1 MAFACSKKQFGFIKR
16 NNIKV
21 FENKTFYNVVML
33 SEDTK
38 ILEFDQNQKSDK
50 EPFKF
55 MQILNV

>member
-16 NNIKV
+16 NNIKE

-50 EPFKF
+50 EPFTF